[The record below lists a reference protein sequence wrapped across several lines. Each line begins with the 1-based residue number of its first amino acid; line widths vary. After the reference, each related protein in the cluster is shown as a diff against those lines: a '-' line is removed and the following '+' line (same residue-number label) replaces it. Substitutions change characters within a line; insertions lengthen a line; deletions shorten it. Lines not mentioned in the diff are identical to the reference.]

1 MITMILNVFTQI
13 LKKSAP
19 IPGMCAQMNKL
30 IFLKQRFSS
39 HKTIGILLFVT
50 GVILLPSCEKNI
62 TVDIPVAES
71 GIVVEGYIENGK
83 NPYVILS
90 NTLPFFGSVNTLNLL
105 QYTIKGAIVTV
116 YNGSSV
122 DTLKDLFNIGVY
134 FTTSM
139 IGESGKSYFLR
150 VLVNGKT
157 LTASTFI
164 PHPVPLDSVWFKV
177 NGNRDS
183 LGYAWAH
190 LTDPDTLGNSYRFF
204 AQRINRYRYGDD
216 VGKMK
221 DSTFIAPQG
230 SVFED
235 KFINGKNFDFAF
247 DRGSFPNS
255 QKDDDLNDEKHF
267 FKRGDTIVIKFCTI
281 DHAHFEFW
289 RTAETQVANNGNPFG
304 SPAPVLSNIN
314 GGLGIWGGYNASFDT
329 IIAH

>member
-1 MITMILNVFTQI
+1 MIALILNVVTQI
-13 LKKSAP
+13 LKKIVLLLRMIAP
-19 IPGMCAQMNKL
+19 MNKL
-30 IFLKQRFSS
+30 IVPKQRFFR
-39 HKTIGILLFVT
+39 HKAIRAILFLIGVTI
-50 GVILLPSCEKNI
+50 LPSCEKNV
-62 TVDIPVAES
+62 TVDIPVVES
-71 GIVVEGYIENGK
+71 GIVVEGYVETGK

-90 NTLPFFGSVNTLNLL
+90 NTLPFFGSVSTLNLL

-116 YNGSSV
+116 DNGSRV

-139 IGESGKSYFLR
+139 IGESGKAYFLR

-164 PHPVPLDSVWFKV
+164 PQPVPLDSVWFKV

-183 LGYAWAH
+183 LGYTWAH

-204 AQRINRYRYGDD
+204 AQRINRYRYGSDI
-216 VGKMK
+216 GKMK

-235 KFINGKNFDFAF
+235 KFINGKSFDFAF

-255 QKDDDLNDEKHF
+255 QKDDDLNDEKRF

-281 DHAHFEFW
+281 DRAHFEFW
-289 RTAETQVANNGNPFG
+289 RSEETQVSNNGNPFG

-329 IIAH
+329 IIAQ